1 MAQAKAKAKAQAQAQ
16 AQAPAVQGGAQ
27 VAQYIPYSQQVV
39 WNTESTAI
47 IRDEKGAHFEY
58 TEKVKKD
65 DTEVEV
71 KHTCFDPAIVSVYE
85 KVEFLTQV
93 GNESRKALCI
103 ELAGVTREMVKKAG
117 FKGGFNAFISNCFGA
132 RLDPNTAQKYRKVG
146 RVFGIKTEMEGK
158 VGYRWKEPIA
168 VNVSVTN
175 LSQVL
180 GLVDLPKNWE
190 ELTDAEMEK
199 VYLKFAQAY
208 IYSGRINL
216 DCTLSDLREAIRK
229 VQNDIDGTG
238 LATEQ
243 KGAQGAQDEQD
254 EQKGAQDAQDAQDEQ
269 DEHIDDEQEVL
280 TVYLDAF
287 RVHFKGNDEALSL
300 IAKLAELLG

>member
-1 MAQAKAKAKAQAQAQ
+1 MAKAKAQAQKAQ
-16 AQAPAVQGGAQ
+16 ALPAVQAQAQ
-27 VAQYIPYSQQVV
+27 VAQYIPYSEQIV
-39 WNTESTAI
+39 WNTEGSAI
-47 IRDEKGAHFEY
+47 VRDEKGARFEY
-58 TEKVKKD
+58 IEKVKKE
-65 DTEVEV
+65 DTEVEI

-85 KVEFLTQV
+85 KVEYLTQV

-132 RLDPNTAQKYRKVG
+132 RLDANTAQKYRKVG
-146 RVFGIKTEMEGK
+146 RVFGIKTEAEGK

-168 VNVSVTN
+168 SNVSVTN

-199 VYLKFAQAY
+199 VYLKFVQTY
-208 IYSGRINL
+208 IYTARINL

-229 VQNDIDGTG
+229 VQSEIDGTG
-238 LATEQ
+238 LAKEQ
-243 KGAQGAQDEQD
+243 KQD
-254 EQKGAQDAQDAQDEQ
+254 EQKQ
-269 DEHIDDEQEVL
+269 DEHIDDEEEVL

-287 RVHFKGNDEALSL
+287 RVHFKGNAEALTL
-300 IAKLAELLG
+300 IAKLADMLS